1 MGRYPEHRVGQLALG
16 ITTGHTSRGNLKD
29 RGDPVFIQ
37 SHRVPSCPLLTD
49 QSRRGKFNL
58 VKAGVAQR

>member
-1 MGRYPEHRVGQLALG
+1 MGQYPEHRVGQLALG
-16 ITTGHTSRGNLKD
+16 ITTGHTSWRNLKD
-29 RGDPVFIQ
+29 RVIVFNAIGD
-37 SHRVPSCPLLTD
+37 VPACPLLTD